1 MDFVLFDY
9 DGPPELHDLPDFD
22 ADWDDNTWVFS
33 TSPPLIH
40 PTTPPLLPLSART
53 SASLLKAPATT
64 SISRKMAA
72 ATAAAVSPSSSPR
85 LPSPPPFPEV
95 QIGPQSP
102 TVGDKAAGDKLFA
115 PLPETED
122 GSTRRIRPGTKAADM
137 ASGLPLIPLSQLD
150 SPFQLQEHLKALYHN
165 YTMPSESDTIQPIT
179 RDVAVSLAH
188 PPDGV
193 ERSLWLYELCRF
205 LTMKVNNL
213 IIAFFAENPPCSA
226 ESCPE
231 MRASEWQ
238 YLCAVHDPP
247 KPCCAIDYCCHT
259 IDWATNILTSPKY
272 FPSRLT
278 LGSDAAG
285 GPQASMRYLTNI
297 FRRLYRIFAHA
308 WFQHRDV
315 FRQVENTDGLY
326 VFFKTVCDV
335 YELIPHDN
343 YTIPGEAE
351 QSDGEGDND
360 NEIPAS
366 AEPPSAVLPGDNRRI
381 SVLRK
386 DQNGVSHPHFAI
398 ELGEPQTPANIS
410 AAATTRRHKH
420 SPSTGSSVT
429 TIAEALEENHE
440 AAAKEPSLFKVEENK
455 EVESK
460 PAADSE
466 VVTEAT
472 KEETNEHNSTPDEQS
487 AEKVEDAEPVA
498 KAEEP
503 EEKATQLEAE
513 EPNASSSADS
523 ELGEP
528 GASENNET
536 EEKAEAETKTET
548 ETETPVEEET
558 SNTETVEDI
567 PADTPAQPK
576 APPAADQETVEPP
589 QTSAETSTKISV
601 EEKHAEDDE

>member
-1 MDFVLFDY
+1 
-9 DGPPELHDLPDFD
+9 
-22 ADWDDNTWVFS
+22 
-33 TSPPLIH
+33 
-40 PTTPPLLPLSART
+40 
-53 SASLLKAPATT
+53 
-64 SISRKMAA
+64 
-72 ATAAAVSPSSSPR
+72 
-85 LPSPPPFPEV
+85 
-95 QIGPQSP
+95 
-102 TVGDKAAGDKLFA
+102 
-115 PLPETED
+115 
-122 GSTRRIRPGTKAADM
+122 
-137 ASGLPLIPLSQLD
+137 
-150 SPFQLQEHLKALYHN
+150 
-165 YTMPSESDTIQPIT
+165 MPSESDTIQPIT
-179 RDVAVSLAH
+179 REVAVSLAH
-188 PPDGV
+188 PPEGV

-351 QSDGEGDND
+351 QSDGDGDNKND
-360 NEIPAS
+360 IPAS
-366 AEPPSAVLPGDNRRI
+366 SAPPSAVLPGDNRRI

-386 DQNGVSHPHFAI
+386 DHNGVSHPHFAI
-398 ELGEPQTPANIS
+398 DLGDPQTPSNIS
-410 AAATTRRHKH
+410 SAATTRRHKH

-429 TIAEALEENHE
+429 TITEALEESSE
-440 AAAKEPSLFKVEENK
+440 MAAKEPSLFKVEENK
-455 EVESK
+455 EAESK
-460 PAADSE
+460 PAADGE
-466 VVTEAT
+466 VVA
-472 KEETNEHNSTPDEQS
+472 EETKKETAQDEVPS
-487 AEKVEDAEPVA
+487 EKVEDAESIP
-498 KAEEP
+498 KTEEP

-513 EPNASSSADS
+513 APNTSSSTDS

-528 GASENNET
+528 GGSEQTET
-536 EEKAEAETKTET
+536 EEKAEEKAEAEV
-548 ETETPVEEET
+548 PAEEET
-558 SNTETVEDI
+558 SKPETVEDA
-567 PADTPAQPK
+567 PADTPTEPE
-576 APPAADQETVEPP
+576 APPAADQEPVEPSP
-589 QTSAETSTKISV
+589 DSTETSTKISV
-601 EEKHAEDDE
+601 EEKPAEDDE